1 MMISASILNADN
13 RIDSVVKLNRTNISY
28 VHIDVMD
35 GKFVEDEQFSIN
47 EIKAIDRVSKN
58 KLDVH
63 LMVKDPIKYIEELSN
78 MNIGFIT
85 FHLEVKKSIKKII
98 SKIKEYGYGVG
109 ISINPSTDIDEVVPY
124 LNDID
129 MVLVMSV
136 EPGKGGQKFIEKTVS
151 KVNKLK
157 KIIDVNGCNVK
168 IEVDGGINDTTI
180 SKLDNVD
187 IAVVG
192 SYITK
197 SDNYYK
203 RVNGL
208 LSVFNKENNTNKKII
223 SDICV
228 VLSGIFFIIYLFN
241 KSLNYILIMGM
252 ILLVV
257 SFLIN
262 KKDLS

>member
-1 MMISASILNADN
+1 MMISASILNADD

-28 VHIDVMD
+28 IHVDVMD
-35 GKFVEDEQFSIN
+35 GKFVDDVQFNIN
-47 EIKAIDRVSKN
+47 EIKAVDRVSKY

-78 MNIGFIT
+78 MNIGFVT

-98 SKIKEYGYGVG
+98 SKIKENGYGVG
-109 ISINPSTDIDEVVPY
+109 ISINPDTDIDEVVPY

-157 KIIDVNGCNVK
+157 KIIDANDCNVK
-168 IEVDGGINDTTI
+168 IEVDGGINDSTI
-180 SKLDNVD
+180 SKLNNVD

-192 SYITK
+192 SYIIK

-228 VLSGIFFIIYLFN
+228 VLSGVLFIIYLIN
-241 KSLNYILIMGM
+241 KNLNIVLIIGM

-257 SFLIN
+257 GFMMN
-262 KKDLS
+262 KKDLP